1 MEFSK
6 SVLPLGEG
14 RVCHARKSG
23 ESIEILSRVD
33 GGVTLKRVSFS
44 PRSVASDGIVSFAE
58 WCCFCPEGILEK
70 SGYTFSKAAIKQ
82 NG

>member
-14 RVCHARKSG
+14 RVCHARKNG
-23 ESIEILSRVD
+23 GNIEILSRVD

-44 PRSVASDGIVSFAE
+44 PRAVTSEGIVSFAE
-58 WCCFCPEGILEK
+58 WCCFSSGGLLEK
-70 SGYTFSKAAIKQ
+70 NGYTFTKAAIK
-82 NG
+82 